1 MGGNKKKKSTCYV
14 YVKNLTNNKKYALS
28 ADLLYHWNGNANEAQ
43 EKFDPSKP
51 FHSSNQYC
59 VFYAGKAVRHAAYH
73 VAETRELCLSKTKEV
88 GGMSLRPSVVPARK
102 SLTPA
107 EVSNTVTL
115 SQMEMADAKA
125 MEESAESKRKEV
137 HGDRKKVKNEMN
149 NNKSNKENP
158 IKKKKSKL
166 NKTSPVNDIN
176 QYSILVASKSPSLQD
191 TLPSDETEAHREKHY
206 EMGHAKIAVNQRHSN
221 RACLPR
227 PRRLPWTAGARVAAV
242 LALLWL
248 LLLLR
253 AGLGRLSRAVC
264 AYFYPRR
271 ERRRV
276 LRLYNEALRRRW
288 GLARSMRARVRVLA
302 AQGRLEQR
310 HGLQH
315 ALAAALVARWPRLR
329 GWLLRLRSARR
340 SCAVCGERERRD
352 EAPGW
357 SCAPA
362 GHVPLYL
369 CRDCWAAGGGECPAC
384 APPRPGED
392 DEALGLDHGPE
403 EMPEAALGDD
413 LGQAPP
419 SLQDTLPSDETEA
432 HREKHYEMGH
442 AKIVCES
449 LKEKGTVGESPR
461 KQSFVRALSPPSQV
475 RSPMKAAEQPP
486 WIDPQTQHLPLHE
499 NLMKQFENND
509 QRTPDKGLDDTDF
522 SSDFSDREKKKPN
535 RKENLKRRSSASEVS
550 NVSLLKEDQTPVL
563 VGPNKSALGSG
574 SKRPS
579 CNDVNSGPT
588 KKVKDD
594 GAVCNSTFNTMT
606 TAITKDSFKA
616 FQILGIYVSFD
627 QKYPSTI
634 FQNSDCSCGSNYI
647 DLCKR
652 LETVE
657 VALNLVSTSNKKLF
671 DLVSKMYN
679 TGKKC
684 RISQLERAVEG
695 YDDIPVPDDCV
706 LVGELNGSMQFLSKE
721 DIVTMEKKKTSLKGR
736 ILELGRLFYGDNY
749 YLYSLVGIKNKIEKT
764 YEFKMET
771 PHITAIAKILQCLR
785 WTKSEDLSSSNIGRM
800 MGKYFSEARK
810 VVEKAEEERQ
820 MKAFHASQQA
830 KSVDPKKNSDDSDSS
845 NQNE

>member
-1 MGGNKKKKSTCYV
+1 
-14 YVKNLTNNKKYALS
+14 
-28 ADLLYHWNGNANEAQ
+28 
-43 EKFDPSKP
+43 
-51 FHSSNQYC
+51 
-59 VFYAGKAVRHAAYH
+59 
-73 VAETRELCLSKTKEV
+73 
-88 GGMSLRPSVVPARK
+88 MSLRPSVVPARK

-176 QYSILVASKSPSLQD
+176 
-191 TLPSDETEAHREKHY
+191 
-206 EMGHAKIAVNQRHSN
+206 
-221 RACLPR
+221 
-227 PRRLPWTAGARVAAV
+227 
-242 LALLWL
+242 
-248 LLLLR
+248 
-253 AGLGRLSRAVC
+253 
-264 AYFYPRR
+264 
-271 ERRRV
+271 
-276 LRLYNEALRRRW
+276 
-288 GLARSMRARVRVLA
+288 
-302 AQGRLEQR
+302 
-310 HGLQH
+310 
-315 ALAAALVARWPRLR
+315 
-329 GWLLRLRSARR
+329 
-340 SCAVCGERERRD
+340 
-352 EAPGW
+352 
-357 SCAPA
+357 
-362 GHVPLYL
+362 
-369 CRDCWAAGGGECPAC
+369 
-384 APPRPGED
+384 
-392 DEALGLDHGPE
+392 
-403 EMPEAALGDD
+403 
-413 LGQAPP
+413 
-419 SLQDTLPSDETEA
+419 QDTLPSDETEA

-606 TAITKDSFKA
+606 TAITK
-616 FQILGIYVSFD
+616 
-627 QKYPSTI
+627 
-634 FQNSDCSCGSNYI
+634 NSDCSCGSNYI

>member
-176 QYSILVASKSPSLQD
+176 
-191 TLPSDETEAHREKHY
+191 
-206 EMGHAKIAVNQRHSN
+206 
-221 RACLPR
+221 
-227 PRRLPWTAGARVAAV
+227 
-242 LALLWL
+242 
-248 LLLLR
+248 
-253 AGLGRLSRAVC
+253 
-264 AYFYPRR
+264 
-271 ERRRV
+271 
-276 LRLYNEALRRRW
+276 
-288 GLARSMRARVRVLA
+288 
-302 AQGRLEQR
+302 
-310 HGLQH
+310 
-315 ALAAALVARWPRLR
+315 
-329 GWLLRLRSARR
+329 
-340 SCAVCGERERRD
+340 
-352 EAPGW
+352 
-357 SCAPA
+357 
-362 GHVPLYL
+362 
-369 CRDCWAAGGGECPAC
+369 
-384 APPRPGED
+384 
-392 DEALGLDHGPE
+392 
-403 EMPEAALGDD
+403 
-413 LGQAPP
+413 
-419 SLQDTLPSDETEA
+419 QDTLPSDETEA

-606 TAITKDSFKA
+606 TAITK
-616 FQILGIYVSFD
+616 
-627 QKYPSTI
+627 
-634 FQNSDCSCGSNYI
+634 NSDCSCGSNYI